1 MKTLA
6 ATVLILL
13 ASSAAFA
20 QIDRVET
27 DFVVKRFKEPKHE
40 SLMSG
45 ASWAL
50 AHQYGD
56 IDRVKEV
63 FEFSSAYFEA
73 FGKYEEGDDGPL
85 VALGGVKGF
94 KAKLSGMLKD
104 PDRAV
109 RTYAMTLI
117 GITGDRAMAP
127 QVAAFLKDPSAESD
141 YDERRRAMVALGLMG
156 AVEYKLKIA
165 PFLRSKDHNDR
176 SGATRAL
183 AAFGAKEYA
192 GEIAALM
199 VARKGSLEDV
209 FPIHFLVETDTA
221 RHYKPQLVEVML
233 REFDRERSEAAMYAL
248 VSIDAKEQAANI
260 ARLLND
266 EFRKGNAAKALALL
280 GATQYTRQIAL
291 LLKDQSSL
299 VRCAAALAI
308 GILDAKTHSRDVANL
323 LKDPEE
329 FVRPYAAAAIMLLR
343 AEEHYKDALPHLEN
357 RNSLGLYLI
366 GRSFSP
372 IVQKKVD
379 AVTERALNALDAAE
393 AEAKDPVSQKK

>member
-1 MKTLA
+1 
-6 ATVLILL
+6 
-13 ASSAAFA
+13 
-20 QIDRVET
+20 
-27 DFVVKRFKEPKHE
+27 
-40 SLMSG
+40 
-45 ASWAL
+45 
-50 AHQYGD
+50 
-56 IDRVKEV
+56 
-63 FEFSSAYFEA
+63 
-73 FGKYEEGDDGPL
+73 
-85 VALGGVKGF
+85 
-94 KAKLSGMLKD
+94 
-104 PDRAV
+104 
-109 RTYAMTLI
+109 
-117 GITGDRAMAP
+117 MAP

-266 EFRKGNAAKALALL
+266 EFRKGHAAKALALL

-366 GRSFSP
+366 SRSFSP